1 MIVHLVLAALSAAPA
16 CVGADPALI
25 STAVKDVTNDG
36 GLNHYHLSGTV
47 TNVGSLKQA
56 SNTLQFVDVFL
67 GRSQKVNSI
76 GIPPL
81 KPGQSYTFGWTY
93 DRSADA
99 GEGTTT
105 VHFRLR
111 SANTTPPAS
120 QDCSAANDTAQV
132 TF

>member
-1 MIVHLVLAALSAAPA
+1 MIVHLVLAALTAAPA
-16 CVGADPALI
+16 CLGADPALI
-25 STAVKDVTNDG
+25 STAVKNVTNNG

-93 DRSADA
+93 DRSAEA
-99 GEGTTT
+99 GEGTKPCISVCAAQTRR
-105 VHFRLR
+105 RLR
-111 SANTTPPAS
+111 HKT
-120 QDCSAANDTAQV
+120 AAPRTIPRR
-132 TF
+132 